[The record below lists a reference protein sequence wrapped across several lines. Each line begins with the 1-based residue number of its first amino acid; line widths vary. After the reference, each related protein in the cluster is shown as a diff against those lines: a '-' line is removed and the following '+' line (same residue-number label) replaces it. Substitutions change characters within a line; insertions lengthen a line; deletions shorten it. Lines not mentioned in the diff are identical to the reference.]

1 MAVLIGTRSGFE
13 LVDEPDVRD
22 ASPGRG
28 LRPGPRVLRRF
39 EVGDGRRPASR
50 ARRVSAPA
58 TADVAECAPERP
70 RRGAVLGLVA
80 LCVLAVVVAACVGLL
95 YLYASGATSV
105 PEQTGIA
112 YVQLGET
119 LRDVAERSAPNSD
132 PDAVVERI
140 RELNRMVDSSVVPG
154 QPLIVPQGVVE
165 PAP

>member
-13 LVDEPDVRD
+13 LVDDSGVQDV
-22 ASPGRG
+22 SPGRG

-50 ARRVSAPA
+50 ARRLSVPA
-58 TADVAECAPERP
+58 TADVAECRDGRP
-70 RRGAVLGLVA
+70 ARGSVLRFVGI
-80 LCVLAVVVAACVGLL
+80 CVLAVVVAACVGLF

-105 PEQTGIA
+105 PERTGVA
-112 YVQLGET
+112 YVQVGET
-119 LRDVAERSAPNSD
+119 LRDLAERSAPNSD

-140 RELNRMVDSSVVPG
+140 RELNRMADSHVVPG

>member
-13 LVDEPDVRD
+13 LVDDSGVRD

-50 ARRVSAPA
+50 AQRVSVPA
-58 TADVAECAPERP
+58 TADVAECRDERP
-70 RRGAVLGLVA
+70 ARGSVLRLVRT
-80 LCVLAVVVAACVGLL
+80 CVLAVIVAVCAGLF

-105 PEQTGIA
+105 PDRTGVA
-112 YVQLGET
+112 YVQVGET
-119 LRDVAERSAPNSD
+119 LRDVAQRSAPNSD

-140 RELNRMVDSSVVPG
+140 RELNRMVDSHVVPG
-154 QPLIVPQGVVE
+154 QPLIVPQGVLE

>member
-13 LVDEPDVRD
+13 LVDDSGVQDV
-22 ASPGRG
+22 SPGRG

-50 ARRVSAPA
+50 PQRVSVPA
-58 TADVAECAPERP
+58 TADVVECRDERP
-70 RRGAVLGLVA
+70 ARGAVLRLV
-80 LCVLAVVVAACVGLL
+80 LICVLAVVVAVCAGLL

-105 PEQTGIA
+105 PDRTGVA
-112 YVQLGET
+112 YVQVGET
-119 LRDVAERSAPNSD
+119 LRDVAQRSAPNSD

-140 RELNRMVDSSVVPG
+140 RELNRMVDSHVVPG
-154 QPLIVPQGVVE
+154 QPLIVPQGVLE

>member
-13 LVDEPDVRD
+13 LVDDSGVQDV
-22 ASPGRG
+22 SPGRG

-50 ARRVSAPA
+50 ARRLSVPA
-58 TADVAECAPERP
+58 TADVAECRVERP
-70 RRGAVLGLVA
+70 ARRPVLQLVGI
-80 LCVLAVVVAACVGLL
+80 CVLAVVIAACAGLF

-105 PEQTGIA
+105 PERTGVA
-112 YVQLGET
+112 YVQVGET
-119 LRDVAERSAPNSD
+119 LRDLAERSAPNSD

-140 RELNRMVDSSVVPG
+140 RELNRMVDSHVVPG

-165 PAP
+165 AAP

>member
-13 LVDEPDVRD
+13 LVEGTDVRD

-39 EVGDGRRPASR
+39 EVGDGHGPAPK
-50 ARRVSAPA
+50 AQQASAPA
-58 TADVAECAPERP
+58 PAEVAESPSERP
-70 RRGAVLGLVA
+70 SPGAVLRLVA
-80 LCVLAVVVAACVGLL
+80 MCVLAVVAAACLGLL

-105 PEQTGIA
+105 PERTGVA
-112 YVQLGET
+112 YVQVGET
-119 LRDVAERSAPNSD
+119 LYDVAERNAPNSD

-140 RELNRMVDSSVVPG
+140 RELNRMADSRVVPG
-154 QPLIVPQGVVE
+154 QPLIVPQAVVE